1 MLLELLDRVVEW
13 PLEVEEKLDFVLL
26 RMLDGAVEWP
36 LEVTM
41 LLRLLDGAVD

>member
-1 MLLELLDRVVEW
+1 MLLRLLDGVVEW

-26 RMLDGAVEWP
+26 RLLDGAVEWQ

-41 LLRLLDGAVD
+41 LLKLLDGGVD